1 MFLFCLVCIYMH
13 GCVRMSPQKE
23 VRRLG
28 ESVLSFLHV
37 DPRHWTEAIRLDGK
51 CPFIGLYREA
61 ICNPSDRVKLCP
73 LDVAGR
79 DQGFCK
85 H

>member
-1 MFLFCLVCIYMH
+1 ML
-13 GCVRMSPQKE
+13 MSPQKE

-61 ICNPSDRVKLCP
+61 IATP
-73 LDVAGR
+73 LTESSYVLWMWLAGTK
-79 DQGFCK
+79 GFANTKQVLPPAKCF
-85 H
+85 